1 MKKFL
6 SLFLVFLLTFSLCS
20 VSAATNYC
28 ERFESALS
36 ALAFIDDYGNENT
49 PWSANTICYI
59 TAQNIGFWDYYN
71 QDKSD
76 MEQGLFE
83 CYSVPD
89 DKFTTLAN
97 KLFDVKVDL
106 TTVNYDGAIDIVYDP
121 ESATFDITTHNA
133 GGGAFY
139 HVYGYKQS
147 GSVYSVYLQQSADGE
162 LYEEYALAKC
172 KLNGEFV
179 KIISCEKIS
188 SLPNIKTLTTWPKE
202 EPEKPKEEPPVSQVI
217 GTVSIIT
224 SSKPTSSVPTS
235 SAPTSSEV
243 SSEVSSNVSSE
254 VSSETT
260 SDIEDIAEVHVLLDQ
275 KGLFISADIGV
286 LPENTVMLVNKIE
299 TAEGIEKLN
308 HSLENVAKTYIAY
321 DIAATYNNLNIQP
334 NGKVYA
340 TFDIPATFNMDKVR
354 VVYVTE
360 DGKFEE
366 LPCMV
371 DKAGEKVTAE
381 LSHFSTYAVIEA
393 TDDYLGTNNGGSV
406 WAIVISIIVVLAC
419 AGVFAW
425 YKLYYKKKLQ
435 KQEEK

>member
-1 MKKFL
+1 MKKLL
-6 SLFLVFLLTFSLCS
+6 SVVLILVMLFSFQS
-20 VSAATNYC
+20 VNAATNYC
-28 ERFESALS
+28 ELFDKALGCLS
-36 ALAFIDDYGNENT
+36 FVDDYGNENT
-49 PWSANTICYI
+49 PWSANSICYI

-106 TTVNYDGAIDIVYDP
+106 TTVNYDSTISIVYDP

-202 EPEKPKEEPPVSQVI
+202 PQEEPPVSQVV
-217 GTVSIIT
+217 GTVSVIT
-224 SSKPTSSVPTS
+224 SSEPTVSTSTSSL
-235 SAPTSSEV
+235 PTSSEV
-243 SSEVSSNVSSE
+243 SSNLSSEISSEVSSD

-260 SDIEDIAEVHVLLDQ
+260 SDIKDIAEVQVLLDQ

-286 LPENTVMLVNKIE
+286 LPENTVMLATKIE

-308 HSLENVAKTYIAY
+308 HALENVAKTYIAY
-321 DIAATYNNLNIQP
+321 DVTATSNNVEIQP

-340 TFDIPATFNMDKVR
+340 TFDIPATFNLDKVR
-354 VVYVTE
+354 VVYVAE

-366 LPCMV
+366 LPCVV
-371 DKAGEKVTAE
+371 DKASEKVTAE

-393 TDDYLGTNNGGSV
+393 TDDYLGTNDGGSI

-435 KQEEK
+435 KQEET